1 MKENLRYILFHLL
14 LSIRRIK
21 LCRIVKF
28 ICKFFIIIS
37 ILAVISMKITD
48 MPQSPMI
55 YIIVAI
61 ISWLIMIYYDK
72 LLFKIKPDDMDLYL
86 S

>member
-1 MKENLRYILFHLL
+1 MKENLRYILCHLL
-14 LSIRRIK
+14 LSIR
-21 LCRIVKF
+21 RIVKF
-28 ICKFFIIIS
+28 ICKFFIIAD

-55 YIIVAI
+55 FIIVAI

>member
-1 MKENLRYILFHLL
+1 
-14 LSIRRIK
+14 
-21 LCRIVKF
+21 
-28 ICKFFIIIS
+28 
-37 ILAVISMKITD
+37 MKITD

>member
-1 MKENLRYILFHLL
+1 MKENLRYILCHLL
-14 LSIRRIK
+14 LSIR
-21 LCRIVKF
+21 RIVKF

-61 ISWLIMIYYDK
+61 ISRLIMIYYDK